1 MIFVGLG
8 ANLPSPDNN
17 PPQTTLEAAIGEMD
31 ARGIKILRRSRWY
44 RSAPVPPQDEQG
56 RDIPWYVNG
65 VAAVQSVLAP
75 VRLLEVLHGIERD
88 LGRTRRRRWAPRV
101 VDLDLL
107 AYDDLVQGPAAPT
120 ATAPGQYGEDAPA
133 VLVLPHGSL
142 HLRSF
147 VLEPLREIA
156 PDWVHPVSGASV
168 SAMIAALEQ
177 PTPVFAIAD

>member
-17 PPQTTLEAAIGEMD
+17 PPQQTLEAAIGEMD

-44 RSAPVPPQDEQG
+44 RSAPVPPKDESG

-65 VAAVQSVLAP
+65 VAAVESALAP

-88 LGRTRRRRWAPRV
+88 LGRTRRRRWESRV

-107 AYDDLVQGPAAPT
+107 AYDDLVQGTTGRHGADAR
-120 ATAPGQYGEDAPA
+120 GE
-133 VLVLPHGSL
+133 LVLPHGSL

-147 VLEPLREIA
+147 VLEPLREVA
-156 PDWVHPVSGASV
+156 PDWVHPVCGASV
-168 SAMIAALEQ
+168 AEMIAALEH
-177 PTPVFAIAD
+177 PTVLFPVGD